1 MSNLS
6 TARTAILLLV
16 LLAQTQAALPAG
28 VAKADLERQRSD
40 YVAALAAL
48 DDKDLERFESLYA
61 GLESYVLRP
70 YLRYAYLKQRLHE
83 ASADEIR
90 TFLSQADYA
99 PIGARLRAQWLVQL
113 AQSDDWDTFMRE
125 YGAET
130 DPALRC
136 LRLHHLLEVG
146 NEPLPLA
153 PEVES
158 LWLSDDRLPPECNPL
173 FGQWHTAGYLSD
185 ELVWKRIE
193 RLMARSRLS
202 LAGELANQYLDS
214 KGRAWVR
221 HWQDMHRHPTRELKR
236 LGYPVDNARAIT
248 IVKHGVVRMG
258 DRNPEAAMAQW
269 QQLQERYPALAGDDG
284 EMRVKLAA
292 LATQRHMPGAAAWF
306 AATPESAWDSESRLW
321 ALRAALR
328 HGDWALGRRII
339 ASLGKEEQTDRFW
352 WYWTARIMEESG
364 QADKARYLYVLVA
377 ADRNY
382 YSFLAADRLEA
393 GYMMQHRPVRIAA
406 AERETLIALPGI
418 QAARELYL
426 LGDKAAARRQWG
438 WTTAQMSKND
448 LYAAALVA
456 GEWDWYDRAIV
467 TLSKS
472 GHLDDLDLRFP
483 LVYRE
488 IVEDYASAN
497 GLDASWI
504 YGVMRQESAFVVD
517 ARSSAGALGL
527 MQLMPRVGRL
537 TAKRLKLKVR
547 SEHAIL
553 EVENNLRLGTA
564 FLKNLLN
571 RHSGHQLLATAA
583 YNAGPSRV
591 KSWRPRES
599 VVAADIWVET
609 IPYAETRDYVKNVM
623 AYTAVYDHR
632 LQREPVRLCLRMP
645 PVGPAGGESVVE
657 LDCPASAP
665 RARAAEPVR
674 APSS

>member
-6 TARTAILLLV
+6 TARTVTLLLV
-16 LLAQTQAALPAG
+16 LLAQTQVALPAG
-28 VAKADLERQRSD
+28 VAKVDLERQRSE
-40 YVAALAAL
+40 YAAALAAL
-48 DDKDLERFESLYA
+48 EDQDLERFESLYA
-61 GLESYVLRP
+61 GLEGYVLRP
-70 YLRYAYLKQRLHE
+70 YLRYAYLKERLQE
-83 ASADEIR
+83 TSADEIR
-90 TFLSQADYA
+90 AFLSQVDYA
-99 PIGARLRAQWLVQL
+99 PIGARLRAQWLAQL
-113 AQSDDWDTFMRE
+113 AQSGDWNTFMLE
-125 YGAET
+125 YRANA
-130 DPALRC
+130 DPRLRC
-136 LRLHHLLEVG
+136 LRLQHLLKVG
-146 NEPLPLA
+146 DEPQALA

-158 LWLSDDRLPPECNPL
+158 LWLSDDRLPPECNPV
-173 FGQWHTAGYLSD
+173 FGEWHKAGYLSD

-202 LAGELANQYLDS
+202 LAGELADQYLNR
-214 KGRAWVR
+214 KGRVWVR
-221 HWQDMHRHPTRELKR
+221 HWQDMHRHPTRELR
-236 LGYPVDNARAIT
+236 HLRYSVDDARART
-248 IVKHGVVRMG
+248 IVKHGIVRLGNRDPEVAMG
-258 DRNPEAAMAQW
+258 QW
-269 QQLQERYPALAGDDG
+269 QHLQERYPALVSDDG
-284 EMRVKLAA
+284 EMRAKLAA
-292 LATQRHMPGAAAWF
+292 LATQRHMPSAAAWF
-306 AATPESAWDSESRLW
+306 AAMPESAWDSESRLW

-328 HGDWALGRRII
+328 NGDWALGRRVV

-364 QADKARYLYVLVA
+364 KADKARYLYVLVA

-393 GYMMQHRPVRIAA
+393 GYIMQHQPVRIAA
-406 AERETLIALPGI
+406 AEREALMALPGI

-426 LGDKAAARRQWG
+426 LGEQAAARRQWD
-438 WTTAQMSKND
+438 WTTAKMSKND
-448 LYAAALVA
+448 LYTAALVA

-497 GLDASWI
+497 GLDPSWI

-571 RHSGHQLLATAA
+571 RHSGNQLLATAA

-591 KSWRPRES
+591 KSWRPQES

-609 IPYAETRDYVKNVM
+609 IPYEETREYVKNVM

-645 PVGPAGGESVVE
+645 PVGPASGESVVK
-657 LDCPASAP
+657 LDCPASAS
-665 RARAAEPVR
+665 RAHAADPVK